1 MIRKRWALRI
11 NFEELVRFIAD
22 LGVEELSSYLDK
34 SPSVTYLSS
43 TSVTDIIEAIS
54 RPIEEE
60 LLSSLRN
67 AKYFA
72 LLADESTDEANREQ
86 FSIMCKWLHNNEV
99 KGHYMGLIHVKKTDA
114 LSLLTAIEQFF
125 MAKNVDLTKVRFLGF
140 DGTNTMSGEVT
151 GSYRP

>member
-1 MIRKRWALRI
+1 MVRCAYFMIRKRWALRI

-22 LGVEELSSYLDK
+22 LDVEELFSYLDK

-72 LLADESTDEANREQ
+72 LLADESTDKANREQ

-99 KGHYMGLIHVKKTDA
+99 KGHYMGLIHVKKPRCFKLAD
-114 LSLLTAIEQFF
+114 SH
-125 MAKNVDLTKVRFLGF
+125 
-140 DGTNTMSGEVT
+140 
-151 GSYRP
+151 

>member
-99 KGHYMGLIHVKKTDA
+99 KGHYMGLIHVKKPRCFKLAD
-114 LSLLTAIEQFF
+114 SH
-125 MAKNVDLTKVRFLGF
+125 
-140 DGTNTMSGEVT
+140 
-151 GSYRP
+151 

>member
-1 MIRKRWALRI
+1 MKKVSTRKYFEKLVRCAYFMIRKRWALSI
-11 NFEELVRFIAD
+11 NFEELVRFIED

-34 SPSVTYLSS
+34 SPSVTYWSS

-54 RPIEEE
+54 RPTEEE

-72 LLADESTDEANREQ
+72 LLADESTDEAKEQ

-99 KGHYMGLIHVKKTDA
+99 KEHYM
-114 LSLLTAIEQFF
+114 
-125 MAKNVDLTKVRFLGF
+125 
-140 DGTNTMSGEVT
+140 
-151 GSYRP
+151 

>member
-1 MIRKRWALRI
+1 MIRKRWTLSI
-11 NFEELVRFIAD
+11 YFEKLVRFIAD

-43 TSVTDIIEAIS
+43 TSVTDIIDAIS

-60 LLSSLRN
+60 LLSSLKN

-72 LLADESTDEANREQ
+72 FLAEESTDEANREQ

-99 KGHYMGLIHVKKTDA
+99 NKHYMGLIHVKKTQM
-114 LSLLTAIEQFF
+114 L
-125 MAKNVDLTKVRFLGF
+125 
-140 DGTNTMSGEVT
+140 
-151 GSYRP
+151 